1 MRKFWIISSISLAI
15 LLAAGLGVSM
25 GAAYRDEIVAAMG
38 FRPGHRKAATTG
50 AADHSQ
56 AIASSGDHSRTSAKG
71 KVFYQCGM
79 HPWIIQD
86 HPGLCPICQMPLSP
100 MKAGAAPI
108 EMGTGGPAVTI
119 DPAVVQNMGVQTA
132 TVTRGNLTKTVR
144 TVGSLEV
151 PETGLYDITLKIN
164 GYIDKLD
171 ADTTGMHIH
180 KGEPLFDVYS
190 PELVAAEEELIAARK
205 SVDATA
211 AAGPEAKT
219 QAAELLAAA
228 RRKLELWDIPDD
240 QIDAVATLDQAPKDM
255 TFRSPATGHLADKM
269 IVQGSA
275 VQAGMK
281 LLRIED
287 HRTLW
292 LEAKVFEEQLP
303 VVAVGETADATFDA
317 APGQTF
323 SGKIVFI
330 NPHLDHMNRTTD
342 VRVVLD
348 NADFHLKPGMYA
360 TVKIHTTPQQNVIL
374 VPDAAVI
381 DTGTRKVVFVREA
394 AGHFSPRLVTT
405 GISGDHD
412 EVEVLSGLSAGETVV
427 TSGQFLMDV
436 ESRMPKPGVTTE
448 PPAAPASTSQSPA
461 TTSATATRETARLAP
476 APTDDVVQ
484 TYLAI
489 ARYLQQDHADRKA
502 ADVRALIEASNAL
515 ATSGAADIR
524 PLARAVKA
532 AAAAMDGQALDAQ
545 HKSFEKLGAAMVAL
559 IQKAPPSSQVAPT
572 LYVVNCP
579 MEKADWLQT
588 EPTVHNPFLTDM
600 RTCGSVTK
608 TLTLVPAR

>member
-1 MRKFWIISSISLAI
+1 MRKFWIISSISVAI
-15 LLAAGLGVSM
+15 LLAAVVGVWIGADYRDSLAAAVGVWGRRDNRLG
-25 GAAYRDEIVAAMG
+25 GAASSESGPQLTA
-38 FRPGHRKAATTG
+38 G
-50 AADHSQ
+50 APQ
-56 AIASSGDHSRTSAKG
+56 PSAQG
-71 KVFYQCGM
+71 KPLFHCGM

-86 HPGLCPICQMPLSP
+86 HPGTCPICHMELTP
-100 MKAGAAPI
+100 MQAGAV
-108 EMGTGGPAVTI
+108 EMGTGGAAVTI

-132 TVTRGNLTKTVR
+132 AVTRGSLSKTVR

-151 PETGLYDITLKIN
+151 PETGLYDITLKIG

-180 KGEPLFDVYS
+180 KGEALFDLYS
-190 PELVAAEEELIAARK
+190 PELVAAEEELIAARR

-211 AAGPEAKT
+211 GGAAAEAKT
-219 QAAELLAAA
+219 QAGELLAAA

-240 QIDAVATLDQAPKDM
+240 QIDAIAKLDQAPKDM
-255 TFRSPATGHLADKM
+255 TFRSPAEGHLADKM

-281 LLRIED
+281 LMRIED

-292 LEAKVFEEQLP
+292 LEAKVYEEQLP
-303 VVAVGETADATFDA
+303 LVAEGETADATFDA
-317 APGQTF
+317 APGRTF
-323 SGKIVFI
+323 SGKIIFI

-342 VRVVLD
+342 VRVALD
-348 NADFHLKPGMYA
+348 NGDFQLRPGMYG
-360 TVKIHTTPQQNVIL
+360 TVQIHTTPRENVIV
-374 VPDAAVI
+374 VPDTAVI
-381 DTGTRKVVFVREA
+381 DTGTRKIVFVEEA
-394 AGHFSPRLVTT
+394 VGHFSPRLVTT
-405 GISGDHD
+405 GISGDGD

-427 TSGQFLMDV
+427 TSGEFLMDV
-436 ESRMPKPGVTTE
+436 ESRTVEAVQKMRE
-448 PPAAPASTSQSPA
+448 PAAAPASASMPA
-461 TTSATATRETARLAP
+461 TAASM
-476 APTDDVVQ
+476 PTTMGGEGVRRVQSDDVVKS
-484 TYLAI
+484 YLALGS
-489 ARYLQQDHADRKA
+489 YLQQDHADKKA
-502 ADVRALIEASNAL
+502 ADVHALVEASSAL
-515 ATSGAADIR
+515 ATSGAGEIQ
-524 PLARAVKA
+524 PLARAVKD

-559 IQKAPPSSQVAPT
+559 IEKLPPSSQVAPT